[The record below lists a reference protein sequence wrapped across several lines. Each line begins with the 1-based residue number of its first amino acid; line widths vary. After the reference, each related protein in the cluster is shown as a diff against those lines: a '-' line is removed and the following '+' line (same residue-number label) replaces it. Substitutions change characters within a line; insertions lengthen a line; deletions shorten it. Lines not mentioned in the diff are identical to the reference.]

1 MLPCITKRLPYP
13 VLMLTVALALQLQ
26 PGGALP
32 AGRRVRTPEV
42 HLLPRCRTLLSLDRE
57 AVANRIRTDAFYITS
72 FTKDLVDG
80 MDQTIKISELEGW
93 SDCSTVAVT
102 PGTNKTELPTE
113 LMQISNHFWSMQHLS
128 YMYRLLVAVVKGNTT
143 AANGA
148 KLDMLNMFVVSLQYQ
163 IEMYLHSEQCTHQV
177 ADSVSS
183 LHLNTTNLFD
193 SLGQGECNTWSL
205 LGRVIYDINIAAN
218 ATEKIF
224 RSKGV
229 ISESVLTCSN
239 AFSALNSLPSGMR
252 MQCN

>member
-1 MLPCITKRLPYP
+1 
-13 VLMLTVALALQLQ
+13 MLTVALALQLQ

-148 KLDMLNMFVVSLQYQ
+148 KLDMLTMFVVSLQYQ
-163 IEMYLHSEQCTHQV
+163 IEMYLLSEQCMHEV
-177 ADSVSS
+177 ADSALSYQ
-183 LHLNTTNLFD
+183 LNTTNLLD

-205 LGRVIYDINIAAN
+205 LGRVIADINMKAYAI
-218 ATEKIF
+218 EKIF
-224 RSKGV
+224 LSKGV
-229 ISESVLTCSN
+229 ISGSVTCSEV
-239 AFSALNSLPSGMR
+239 FSAINSLPQML
-252 MQCN
+252 QCTTCHSSA